1 MSELRLGLARPPLHD
16 FDGQRA
22 EHVVAALLAD
32 AGDEQVCEK
41 QLVGAGESCMEGC
54 EALGSRRVYPQV
66 YCRYIVDEDCAYRS
80 DRADHYLCFRL
91 PPRLGHGVERPYHDR
106 YPNHHTDD
114 AHHEHPFSLAEIQIV
129 IPPELLLIDPEQLL
143 GSAFGRG

>member
-22 EHVVAALLAD
+22 EHLVTARLAY

-41 QLVGAGESCMEGC
+41 QLVCAGESCMEGC

-66 YCRYIVDEDCAYRS
+66 YCRYVVDEDCTDRA

-91 PPRLGHGVERPYHDR
+91 PARLGHCVERPPHDR
-106 YPNHHTDD
+106 YSNHHTDD
-114 AHHEHPFSLAEIQIV
+114 ARHEHPSSLVEIQIV
-129 IPPELLLIDPEQLL
+129 I
-143 GSAFGRG
+143 